1 MRTTFG
7 RKNIVDF
14 CFLIR
19 IPEKLRVLLVG
30 KLICAE
36 VLIVL
41 AILLFV
47 TALWISVCYSGW
59 TVRYDLF
66 VTGYVMRLRN
76 DYTSGES
83 KVLQFRENHNSET
96 LGGLILQ
103 SFSVVTMSF
112 EVPELMYLFFSPS
125 KVPLRDALNPLES
138 HTDQL
143 CQDWIR

>member
-1 MRTTFG
+1 MIFM
-7 RKNIVDF
+7 
-14 CFLIR
+14 FLIR
-19 IPEKLRVLLVG
+19 VPEKLRVLSVG

-47 TALWISVCYSGW
+47 TTLWISVCYSGW

-76 DYTSGES
+76 DYTSGEF

-112 EVPELMYLFFSPS
+112 EVPELVNVFVLFSF
-125 KVPLRDALNPLES
+125 
-138 HTDQL
+138 
-143 CQDWIR
+143 

>member
-1 MRTTFG
+1 
-7 RKNIVDF
+7 
-14 CFLIR
+14 
-19 IPEKLRVLLVG
+19 
-30 KLICAE
+30 
-36 VLIVL
+36 
-41 AILLFV
+41 
-47 TALWISVCYSGW
+47 
-59 TVRYDLF
+59 
-66 VTGYVMRLRN
+66 MRLRN